1 MGPADGTKDKQLWG
15 YIVGVFSW
23 YVKNNRTTSHPT
35 LHRVDM
41 SPERLRTAKSPRVRP
56 TPAFSLDVDYLDRK
70 STPLPPDLCSDRFTL
85 CLSTNFSECMHLLRH
100 QGQGYQCK
108 YAFGGRD
115 SARLGSLSP
124 RSAAACPP
132 AVKNRN
138 GFVKRGSTREK
149 VKKMAPSPMAMV
161 SAAANVAIALALVP
175 KEETE
180 NLRMTNH
187 ANRSLTLGNNVGGF
201 ESSATGG
208 KLFTMEKIR
217 TYEGPTIDFDT
228 SPSFPF
234 RRPPDDEMCERW
246 AVLTSIFEPTATVLQ
261 LAKLSGWC
269 VVVVGDKNGE
279 ATHVS
284 VFSCCCRTPLFFHHR
299 FNTRYCTTCSYSK
312 TLFAPSA
319 LGLLLVL

>member
-1 MGPADGTKDKQLWG
+1 
-15 YIVGVFSW
+15 
-23 YVKNNRTTSHPT
+23 
-35 LHRVDM
+35 
-41 SPERLRTAKSPRVRP
+41 
-56 TPAFSLDVDYLDRK
+56 
-70 STPLPPDLCSDRFTL
+70 
-85 CLSTNFSECMHLLRH
+85 
-100 QGQGYQCK
+100 
-108 YAFGGRD
+108 
-115 SARLGSLSP
+115 
-124 RSAAACPP
+124 
-132 AVKNRN
+132 
-138 GFVKRGSTREK
+138 
-149 VKKMAPSPMAMV
+149 MAPSPMAMV
-161 SAAANVAIALALVP
+161 SAAANVAIALALVS

-228 SPSFPF
+228 SPSSPF

-279 ATHVS
+279 ALHVS
-284 VFSCCCRTPLFFHHR
+284 VFSCCRTAF
-299 FNTRYCTTCSYSK
+299 
-312 TLFAPSA
+312 FAP
-319 LGLLLVL
+319 